1 MELSEY
7 RSEFIDE
14 LRFNAEHDGSEPESQ
29 FINWMLEKL
38 EDIGELYDPYPVSI
52 VMKGRRGR
60 KMAFDAYAYDEAD
73 NSLIL
78 ISSYFSNTRDNAPT
92 LTNTQIEDMYKHMVN
107 FVDEAVN
114 GHISDYCDDSDDAI
128 TIAKEFAK
136 KIGTGMLNTEIN
148 RFKFY
153 IISDAVRSTQVKSI
167 ERENF
172 LDRPVEICLWT
183 IDRIFQT
190 FASNS
195 SEIIRIDTHDFNCSG
210 IPCLKADIGQNAD
223 YDAYLGIVPGQFL
236 ADIYLKY
243 GSKLLQGN
251 VRAFLSVRGK
261 VNKGI
266 RDTIMNRPRNFFTYN
281 NGIAV
286 VARSVTFSKDGSKI
300 ISFSD
305 PQIINGGQ
313 TTASLANAVIKKE
326 DKKGLGAIFVPMKLT
341 VLNVEDEMTEEQTER
356 YNEITKTI
364 SQCANSQ
371 NAVSEADFFSNHPF
385 HVLMENL
392 SHKVMAP
399 PVDGKPY
406 QTIWFYERSRGKWE
420 QEQMKMSPAERKRF
434 GEMNPKT
441 QVIKKEKLA
450 KCLNAVRMNPHQVCQ
465 SSAINFSKFATYI
478 EDLYT
483 TSRDSINEEFFKKG
497 VCSVILFDQLDKI
510 IGKADWYPKGG
521 NKAQIVPYTIAKLFT
536 LLPKGMDIDWR
547 SIWQKQRITPE
558 MAEELERLA
567 YFTHKHLE
575 KEAKG
580 GLVRSMCRVEATWS
594 NFRKVPYE
602 LSDNFLKSLVSSEI
616 RKSDEASSKRA
627 HKFNSEIDASI
638 EIFSLGTDYW
648 MNVYNE
654 LLKESVL
661 SFGEL
666 EFIKGIANYIK
677 RSSLPSAAQCKR
689 LIRIINKAEDKGYIM
704 PQ

>member
-38 EDIGELYDPYPVSI
+38 EDIGELNDPYPVSI

-114 GHISDYCDDSDDAI
+114 GHMSDYCDDSDDAI

-195 SEIIRIDTHDFNCSG
+195 SEIIKIDTHDFNCSG

-251 VRAFLSVRGK
+251 VRAFLSARGK

-326 DKKGLGAIFVPMKLT
+326 DKKGMGAIFVPMKLT

-567 YFTHKHLE
+567 YFTHKYLE

-594 NFRKVPYE
+594 NFRKVPYT

-616 RKSDEASSKRA
+616 RKSDEASAKRA

-666 EFIKGIANYIK
+666 EFIKGIASYIK
-677 RSSLPSAAQCKR
+677 RTSLPSAAQCKR

-704 PQ
+704 PE